1 MIIIRNVDF
10 LHPVGKIAA
19 PHRNAVAYTGDGA
32 WGMQMNEVR
41 TVFYCPELLQML
53 YSEMT
58 QKIMIPTPHHQSE
71 SETPLQILTCVRE
84 DIPVTAVVFNNGQ
97 WGAEKKN
104 QVLWFGDRS
113 GHDFLFSLYYPQI
126 KYLFVPY
133 YLTLSFSRVFS
144 SIDYIFIIRRY
155 IGSQLYNPWSYAD
168 IARSM
173 HAEGI
178 TCTHEDQV
186 TDALLWVLRVNLCP
200 QFSKFS

>member
-1 MIIIRNVDF
+1 MIIIRNADF
-10 LHPVGKIAA
+10 LPVGKIAA

-41 TVFYCPELLQML
+41 TVFDCRRNTADVIFGDDAKNNDP
-53 YSEMT
+53 S
-58 QKIMIPTPHHQSE
+58 TPVPIRN
-71 SETPLQILTCVRE
+71 PLQILTCVRE

-144 SIDYIFIIRRY
+144 SIDYIIIIRRY

-186 TDALLWVLRVNLCP
+186 TDALL
-200 QFSKFS
+200 